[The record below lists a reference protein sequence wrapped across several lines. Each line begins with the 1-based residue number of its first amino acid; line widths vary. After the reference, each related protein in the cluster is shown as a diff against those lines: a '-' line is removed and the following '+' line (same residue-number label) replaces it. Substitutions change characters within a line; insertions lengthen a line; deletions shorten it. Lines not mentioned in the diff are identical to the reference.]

1 MPSNSIRRRKIVVSK
16 RSSEGHDISLRKES
30 KEMVHMIRSFLK
42 GPMVSFEK
50 IAALTLV
57 LSLMGVQAAFSAV
70 GGIPG
75 PPIVTPPPPPCISTG
90 LLAEVQTDTSV
101 GCYTCYVRNVGT
113 VSHNVSTDIRDA
125 GNLTDSGTIP
135 LTVAPGH
142 STGATFCPSANNTA
156 SDACVVTTD
165 EGTTDAL
172 QDLAVVLQFDSPAGE
187 TEGKI
192 FNSCAAR
199 DGIANRP

>member
-1 MPSNSIRRRKIVVSK
+1 MVSK
-16 RSSEGHDISLRKES
+16 RIAEEVQDNSLPKSFQER
-30 KEMVHMIRSFLK
+30 VHMLK
-42 GPMVSFEK
+42 SAGKSLIVSFEK
-50 IAALTLV
+50 IAVLTLV
-57 LSLMGVQAAFSAV
+57 LSLMGVQAAFSAA

-90 LLAEVQTDTSV
+90 FLAEVQTDTSV

-192 FNSCAAR
+192 FNSCAPR